1 MSAEKR
7 RDAIRRILI
16 IAFSSTTVAGTGILA
31 LWRGIGQGLSVLIG
45 YVILLASS
53 ALISAF
59 MSGSSENARRT
70 AALIFSVGILVVTLG
85 FIGHYLFYGSSGE
98 GGSHDGLTWRP
109 PGPPGDESTAAD
121 KEKES
126 DSSSVTL
133 YAVDSDSQ
141 PEPRAAVPP
150 DSTENQHDRPE
161 HQGQNESSIPVF
173 VPSVPSF
180 IEPTAICD
188 DSTGVPSAPFFVE
201 PVTAVTL
208 AASEELVAASSP
220 VSMPDIPSVPVF
232 IEPSAVVSVPTEAPA
247 VPSVPE
253 GMFSIITSVDTG
265 SIPAV
270 PVISD
275 IPGETAT
282 EVTDNTG
289 VYEPEVIVEAVAAD
303 AEAEPV
309 SDSTDDFFA
318 GMSPDE
324 AEFWASFYIE
334 GENDLTFEDG
344 TYYMALYIN
353 GTDVGDVTVE
363 MISDEANLVA
373 DELRSIIGE
382 TVTKSAYDRIFAE
395 NTSLISLTYL
405 ESCGV
410 RAELDSASYAINL
423 TFDPED
429 MPVRILSISG
439 RSSVRRS
446 ARPIAD
452 GLDLQPAVFTLAS
465 DYSLTA
471 RVGNFRGKPW
481 HDTLSFT
488 FSSSNSARLWDLYL
502 DFNYSMDFSYDYFS
516 FRFGSYRFYYDF
528 PDAAIRL
535 SFGNVS
541 SRLFSPSGTTVG
553 IQFEKSYSYA
563 RPGYTRPSQ
572 FEQVLV
578 IEKTSEVTVY
588 NEGRQIYRSTLDIGT
603 YSLRDFV
610 LYTGANKILVRV
622 EPLDGSEPTEI
633 EFDILYSSSLLA
645 PGEVLYGGS
654 FVTGRRIVSNSSSML
669 DGAFR
674 IPIGGGTSLEY
685 DPRNLVLSGYI
696 RAGLSESL
704 TLDTTAAVQ
713 NQPTEVSGLRIN
725 AKTAFELTHAN
736 VLGTTRYNLN
746 ITERAA
752 DNGSWGMP
760 GFYAGIGHQVSTGW
774 SPLSSFSIG
783 ANWASPEETGVDN
796 RHRIALN
803 ASISGRIGLMSWSLS
818 GTGTVLTDSI
828 MRSSWNTSL
837 STSFTLSSSLWL
849 TASMSVG
856 GRVDSSPSITGRI
869 GATLRFGNTGVNA
882 SAGLSD
888 AYVTARYSKGR
899 HSASVTGRTSSYTD
913 WNRASLDASYSYA
926 GNYVD
931 VSAGVNA
938 SRSFNTIGAD
948 ITLSTSTLFAD
959 GLLAFTA
966 NKPSNYVL
974 MSQSGAL
981 KGNSI
986 SIGSPGSSAM
996 EGVKSTFGVSLYD
1009 RLPSSEASDSFIV
1022 YSQGD
1027 SSFSSFS
1034 SFGVNIP
1041 ASRRKGYVLRLS
1053 AEERYAVSGEVFLPD
1068 GTPYLNGASPMYEV
1082 DIVDGV
1088 AEFTTTDGYIFT
1100 DTDGRFTTDSLLPG
1114 LYGFDVMYGDEWIL
1128 ALFEVTDRPEDLDR
1142 IQCVVQG
1149 NLMDDITIPDI
1160 YSGYVMF
1167 TLDSLMTSD
1176 EFFSMIFGGEAV

>member
-1 MSAEKR
+1 MSTEKR

-31 LWRGIGQGLSVLIG
+31 LWKGIGQGLSVLIG

-59 MSGSSENARRT
+59 MSGSGENARRT
-70 AALIFSVGILVVTLG
+70 VALIFSVGILVVTLG
-85 FIGHYLFYGSSGE
+85 FIGHYLFYGSSGGE
-98 GGSHDGLTWRP
+98 GSHDGLTWRP
-109 PGPPGDESTAAD
+109 PGPPGDESTVAD

-150 DSTENQHDRPE
+150 DSIEIHHERPE
-161 HQGQNESSIPVF
+161 HQRQNGSDIPVS
-173 VPSVPSF
+173 VPSARSF
-180 IEPTAICD
+180 IEPMAVCYASGSPSEPVFSEPITALQL
-188 DSTGVPSAPFFVE
+188 VPSDETVPSV
-201 PVTAVTL
+201 
-208 AASEELVAASSP
+208 ASS
-220 VSMPDIPSVPVF
+220 DIPSVPVF
-232 IEPSAVVSVPTEAPA
+232 IEPNAVVSVSSEAPA
-247 VPSVPE
+247 VPSIPE
-253 GMFSIITSVDTG
+253 GMFSIITAVDTD
-265 SIPAV
+265 SISAV
-270 PVISD
+270 PVIED
-275 IPGETAT
+275 IPAETAAD
-282 EVTDNTG
+282 VTDNND
-289 VYEPEVIVEAVAAD
+289 VYEPEVIVETVAAD
-303 AEAEPV
+303 TEAEPAEE
-309 SDSTDDFFA
+309 STDDFFS
-318 GMSPDE
+318 GMSPEE

-334 GENDLTFEDG
+334 GENALTFEDG
-344 TYYMALYIN
+344 TYYMALYVN

-395 NTSLISLTYL
+395 NTSLIPLPYL

-452 GLDLQPAVFTLAS
+452 GLNLQPAVFTLAS

-588 NEGRQIYRSTLDIGT
+588 NEGREIYRRTLDIGT

-645 PGEVLYGGS
+645 LGEVLYGGS
-654 FVTGRRIVSNSSSML
+654 FVTGRRIVSNSQSKL

-674 IPIGGGTSLEY
+674 IPMGRGTSLEY

-696 RAGLSESL
+696 RAGLTESL

-713 NQPTEVSGLRIN
+713 NQPTAVSGLRIN

-752 DNGSWGMP
+752 ENGSWGMP

-783 ANWASPEETGVDN
+783 ANWSSPEETGVDK

-803 ASISGRIGLMSWSLS
+803 GSVSGRIGLMSWSLS
-818 GTGTVLTDSI
+818 GTGTILTDDI
-828 MRSSWNTSL
+828 ARSSWNTSL
-837 STSFTLSSSLWL
+837 STSFTLSSSIWL

-856 GRVDSSPSITGRI
+856 GRVDAAPAISGRI

-899 HSASVTGRTSSYTD
+899 HSASVTGRTYSYTD
-913 WNRASLDASYSYA
+913 WNRASLDASYSYS

-938 SRSFNTIGAD
+938 SHSFNTIGAD
-948 ITLSTSTLFAD
+948 LTLSTSTLFAD
-959 GLLAFTA
+959 GLLAFAA
-966 NKPSNYVL
+966 NKPSNYIL

-981 KGNSI
+981 KGNKI
-986 SIGSPGSSAM
+986 SID
-996 EGVKSTFGVSLYD
+996 LLD
-1009 RLPSSEASDSFIV
+1009 RL
-1022 YSQGD
+1022 QW
-1027 SSFSSFS
+1027 
-1034 SFGVNIP
+1034 
-1041 ASRRKGYVLRLS
+1041 RM
-1053 AEERYAVSGEVFLPD
+1053 SGAHSV
-1068 GTPYLNGASPMYEV
+1068 
-1082 DIVDGV
+1082 
-1088 AEFTTTDGYIFT
+1088 
-1100 DTDGRFTTDSLLPG
+1100 
-1114 LYGFDVMYGDEWIL
+1114 
-1128 ALFEVTDRPEDLDR
+1128 
-1142 IQCVVQG
+1142 
-1149 NLMDDITIPDI
+1149 
-1160 YSGYVMF
+1160 
-1167 TLDSLMTSD
+1167 
-1176 EFFSMIFGGEAV
+1176 

>member
-1 MSAEKR
+1 M
-7 RDAIRRILI
+7 
-16 IAFSSTTVAGTGILA
+16 
-31 LWRGIGQGLSVLIG
+31 
-45 YVILLASS
+45 
-53 ALISAF
+53 
-59 MSGSSENARRT
+59 
-70 AALIFSVGILVVTLG
+70 
-85 FIGHYLFYGSSGE
+85 
-98 GGSHDGLTWRP
+98 
-109 PGPPGDESTAAD
+109 
-121 KEKES
+121 
-126 DSSSVTL
+126 
-133 YAVDSDSQ
+133 DSDSQ

-161 HQGQNESSIPVF
+161 HQGQDGSNIPVF
-173 VPSVPSF
+173 VPSAPSF
-180 IEPTAICD
+180 VEPTVIYD
-188 DSTGVPSAPFFVE
+188 DRAGIPSVPVFTE
-201 PVTAVTL
+201 PVTAVSS
-208 AASEELVAASSP
+208 ASDA
-220 VSMPDIPSVPVF
+220 DIPSVPVF
-232 IEPSAVVSVPTEAPA
+232 IEPSAVVSVSSEAPA

-265 SIPAV
+265 SVSAV
-270 PVISD
+270 PVGTA
-275 IPGETAT
+275 IPAETVT
-282 EVTDNTG
+282 EVIDNTG
-289 VYEPEVIVEAVAAD
+289 AYEPEVIVETVATDTAVAS
-303 AEAEPV
+303 E
-309 SDSTDDFFA
+309 STDDFFS

-334 GENDLTFEDG
+334 GENELTFEDG
-344 TYYMALYIN
+344 TYYMALSIN

-395 NTSLISLTYL
+395 NASLISLTYL

-410 RAELDSASYAINL
+410 RTELDSASYAINL

-588 NEGRQIYRSTLDIGT
+588 NEGREIYRRTLDIGT

-622 EPLDGSEPTEI
+622 EPLDGSDPTEI

-654 FVTGRRIVSNSSSML
+654 LVTGRRIVSNSSSKL

-674 IPIGGGTSLEY
+674 IPMGRGTSLEY

-696 RAGLSESL
+696 RAGLTESL

-752 DNGSWGMP
+752 DNGSWGIP

-783 ANWASPEETGVDN
+783 ANWSSPEETGVDK
-796 RHRIALN
+796 RQRIALN
-803 ASISGRIGLMSWSLS
+803 GSVSGRIGLMSWSLS
-818 GTGTVLTDSI
+818 GTGTILTDDI

-837 STSFTLSSSLWL
+837 STSFTLSSSIWL

-856 GRVDSSPSITGRI
+856 GRVDAAPAISGRI

-899 HSASVTGRTSSYTD
+899 HSASVTGRTYSYTD

-931 VSAGVNA
+931 ISAGVNA
-938 SRSFNTIGAD
+938 ARSFNTIGAD

-966 NKPSNYVL
+966 NKPSNYIL

-996 EGVKSTFGVSLYD
+996 EDVRSTFSVSLYD

-1053 AEERYAVSGEVFLPD
+1053 AEEKYAVSGEVFLPD

-1088 AEFTTTDGYIFT
+1088 AEFTSTESYVFT

-1128 ALFEVTDRPEDLDR
+1128 ALFEVTDRPDDLDR
-1142 IQCVVQG
+1142 IQCVQQG
-1149 NLMDDITIPDI
+1149 EMRNDIVIPDI

>member
-1 MSAEKR
+1 MSADKR
-7 RDAIRRILI
+7 RDMLRRILI

-31 LWRGIGQGLSVLIG
+31 LWKGIGQGLSVLIG

-85 FIGHYLFYGSSGE
+85 FIGHYLFYGSSGG
-98 GGSHDGLTWRP
+98 GGSHDGLAWRP

-150 DSTENQHDRPE
+150 DSIEIQHDRPE
-161 HQGQNESSIPVF
+161 HLEQDGSNIPVF

-180 IEPTAICD
+180 IEPMAVCYVSGSPSEPV
-188 DSTGVPSAPFFVE
+188 STE
-201 PVTAVTL
+201 PVTALT
-208 AASEELVAASSP
+208 SSSSGDL
-220 VSMPDIPSVPVF
+220 VSMPSSEIAADIPSVPVF
-232 IEPSAVVSVPTEAPA
+232 IEPSAVVAVSSE
-247 VPSVPE
+247 VPSVPSFIE
-253 GMFSIITSVDTG
+253 ATARDLVVSASAALDDESSAIAITDSPDADTVASGSVFD
-265 SIPAV
+265 AV
-270 PVISD
+270 S
-275 IPGETAT
+275 ETA
-282 EVTDNTG
+282 
-289 VYEPEVIVEAVAAD
+289 EA
-303 AEAEPV
+303 
-309 SDSTDDFFA
+309 DDGGFFA
-318 GMSPDE
+318 GMTPEEE
-324 AEFWASFYIE
+324 AFWASFYIE
-334 GENDLTFEDG
+334 GENALTFEDG
-344 TYYMALYIN
+344 TYYMALYVN

-373 DELRSIIGE
+373 DELKSIIGE

-395 NTSLISLTYL
+395 NTSLIPLSYL

-452 GLDLQPAVFTLAS
+452 GLNLQPAVFTLAS

-588 NEGRQIYRSTLDIGT
+588 NEGREIYRRTLDIGT

-622 EPLDGSEPTEI
+622 EPLDGSDPTEI

-654 FVTGRRIVSNSSSML
+654 FVTGRRIVSNTSSKL

-674 IPIGGGTSLEY
+674 IPMGRGTSLEY

-783 ANWASPEETGVDN
+783 ANWSSPEETGVDK

-803 ASISGRIGLMSWSLS
+803 GSVSGRLGIMSWSLS
-818 GTGTVLTDSI
+818 GTGTILTDSI

-856 GRVDSSPSITGRI
+856 GRVDTAPSITGRI

-888 AYVTARYSKGR
+888 AYVTARYSEGR
-899 HSASVTGRTSSYTD
+899 HSASVTGRTYSYTD

-931 VSAGVNA
+931 VSAGFNA

-948 ITLSTSTLFAD
+948 LTLSTSTLFAD
-959 GLLAFTA
+959 GLLAFAA
-966 NKPSNYVL
+966 NKPSNYIL

-981 KGNSI
+981 KGNRI
-986 SIGSPGSSAM
+986 SIGSPGSSSM
-996 EGVKSTFGVSLYD
+996 EDVRSTFGVSLYD

-1088 AEFTTTDGYIFT
+1088 AEFTATESYIFT

-1114 LYGFDVMYGDEWIL
+1114 LYGFDIMYGDEWIL
-1128 ALFEVTDRPEDLDR
+1128 ALFEVTDKPDDLDR

-1149 NLMDDITIPDI
+1149 ELMDDIVIPDI

>member
-31 LWRGIGQGLSVLIG
+31 LWKGIGQGLSVLIG

-85 FIGHYLFYGSSGE
+85 FIGHYLFYGSSGG
-98 GGSHDGLTWRP
+98 GGSHDCLAWRP

-150 DSTENQHDRPE
+150 DSIEIHHERPE
-161 HQGQNESSIPVF
+161 HQEQNGSNIPVS

-180 IEPTAICD
+180 IEPTAVFD
-188 DSTGVPSAPFFVE
+188 DSDSVPSEPVFTE
-201 PVTAVTL
+201 PVTSL
-208 AASEELVAASSP
+208 ASSASGDQA
-220 VSMPDIPSVPVF
+220 SMPSPETADDIPSVPVF
-232 IEPSAVVSVPTEAPA
+232 IEPSAVVAVSSE
-247 VPSVPE
+247 VPSVPSFIE
-253 GMFSIITSVDTG
+253 ATARGVVVSGTSDLDDESIAIAITG
-265 SIPAV
+265 SPDDDTVASGSVFDAV
-270 PVISD
+270 S
-275 IPGETAT
+275 E
-282 EVTDNTG
+282 
-289 VYEPEVIVEAVAAD
+289 
-303 AEAEPV
+303 
-309 SDSTDDFFA
+309 
-318 GMSPDE
+318 
-324 AEFWASFYIE
+324 
-334 GENDLTFEDG
+334 
-344 TYYMALYIN
+344 
-353 GTDVGDVTVE
+353 TVE

-373 DELRSIIGE
+373 DELKSIIGE

-395 NTSLISLTYL
+395 KTSLIPLSYL

-452 GLDLQPAVFTLAS
+452 GLNLQPAVFTLAS

-588 NEGRQIYRSTLDIGT
+588 NEGREIYRSTLDIGT

-610 LYTGANKILVRV
+610 LYTGANKIIVRV

-654 FVTGRRIVSNSSSML
+654 FVTGRRIVSNSQSKL

-674 IPIGGGTSLEY
+674 IPMGRGTSLEY

-713 NQPTEVSGLRIN
+713 NQPTAVSGLRIN

-752 DNGSWGMP
+752 ENGSWDMP

-783 ANWASPEETGVDN
+783 ANWSSPEETGVDK

-803 ASISGRIGLMSWSLS
+803 GSVSGRIGLMSWSLS
-818 GTGTVLTDSI
+818 GTGTILTDDI

-837 STSFTLSSSLWL
+837 STSFTLSSSIWL

-856 GRVDSSPSITGRI
+856 GRVDAAPAISGRI

-899 HSASVTGRTSSYTD
+899 HSASVTGRTYSYTD

-938 SRSFNTIGAD
+938 SRSFDTIGAD
-948 ITLSTSTLFAD
+948 LTLSTSTLFAD
-959 GLLAFTA
+959 GLLAFAA
-966 NKPSNYVL
+966 NKPSNYIL

-981 KGNSI
+981 KGNKI
-986 SIGSPGSSAM
+986 SIGSPGSSSM
-996 EGVKSTFGVSLYD
+996 EDVRSTFGVSLYD

-1041 ASRRKGYVLRLS
+1041 ASRRRGYVLRLS
-1053 AEERYAVSGEVFLPD
+1053 AEEKYAVSGEVFLPD

-1088 AEFTTTDGYIFT
+1088 AEFTSTESYIFT

-1114 LYGFDVMYGDEWIL
+1114 LYGFDIMYGDEWIL
-1128 ALFEVTDRPEDLDR
+1128 ALFEVTDKPEDLDR
-1142 IQCVVQG
+1142 IQCVVQSE
-1149 NLMDDITIPDI
+1149 LMDDITIPDI

>member
-7 RDAIRRILI
+7 REAIRRILI

-31 LWRGIGQGLSVLIG
+31 LWKGIGQGLSVLIG

-85 FIGHYLFYGSSGE
+85 FIGHYLFYGSSGG
-98 GGSHDGLTWRP
+98 GGSHDGLAWRP

-150 DSTENQHDRPE
+150 DSIEIHHERPE
-161 HQGQNESSIPVF
+161 HQGQNGSNIPVF

-180 IEPTAICD
+180 IEPNSI
-188 DSTGVPSAPFFVE
+188 VPSESSDETV
-201 PVTAVTL
+201 
-208 AASEELVAASSP
+208 SSSSSVAAA
-220 VSMPDIPSVPVF
+220 DIPSVPVF
-232 IEPSAVVSVPTEAPA
+232 IEPSTVIAVPSAVPT

-253 GMFSIITSVDTG
+253 GMFGIITSVDAA
-265 SIPAV
+265 SASAV
-270 PVISD
+270 PVIVDVPAETSSD
-275 IPGETAT
+275 DTDAYDQEAMVET
-282 EVTDNTG
+282 
-289 VYEPEVIVEAVAAD
+289 VYAD
-303 AEAEPV
+303 AEAETVSTVPV
-309 SDSTDDFFA
+309 AESGDSFFA
-318 GMSPDE
+318 GMTPEEE
-324 AEFWASFYIE
+324 AFWASFYIE
-334 GENDLTFEDG
+334 GENALTFEDG
-344 TYYMALYIN
+344 TYYMALYVN

-373 DELRSIIGE
+373 DELKSIIGE

-395 NTSLISLTYL
+395 NTSLISLSYL

-410 RAELDSASYAINL
+410 RAELDSASYAISL

-563 RPGYTRPSQ
+563 RPGYTKPSQ

-588 NEGRQIYRSTLDIGT
+588 NEGREIYRRTLDIGT

-622 EPLDGSEPTEI
+622 EPLDGSDPTEI

-654 FVTGRRIVSNSSSML
+654 FVTGRRIVSNSQSKL

-674 IPIGGGTSLEY
+674 IPMGRGTSLEY

-696 RAGLSESL
+696 RIGLSESL

-713 NQPTEVSGLRIN
+713 NQPTAVSGLRIN

-752 DNGSWGMP
+752 ENGSWGMP

-783 ANWASPEETGVDN
+783 ANWSSPEETGVDN

-803 ASISGRIGLMSWSLS
+803 GSVSGRIGLMSWSLS
-818 GTGTVLTDSI
+818 GTGTILTDDI
-828 MRSSWNTSL
+828 TRSSWNTSL
-837 STSFTLSSSLWL
+837 STSFTLSSSIWL

-856 GRVDSSPSITGRI
+856 GRVDTAPAISGRI

-899 HSASVTGRTSSYTD
+899 HSASVTGRTYSYTD

-948 ITLSTSTLFAD
+948 LTLSTSTLFAD
-959 GLLAFTA
+959 GLLAFAA
-966 NKPSNYVL
+966 NKPSNYIL
-974 MSQSGAL
+974 ISQSGAL
-981 KGNSI
+981 KGNAI

-996 EGVKSTFGVSLYD
+996 EDVRSTFGVSLYD

-1041 ASRRKGYVLRLS
+1041 ASRRRGYVLRLS
-1053 AEERYAVSGEVFLPD
+1053 AEEKYAVSGEVFLPD

-1088 AEFTTTDGYIFT
+1088 AEFTATESYIFT

-1114 LYGFDVMYGDEWIL
+1114 LYGFDIMYGDEWIL
-1128 ALFEVTDRPEDLDR
+1128 ALFEVTDRPENLDR

-1149 NLMDDITIPDI
+1149 DLMDDIVIPDI

>member
-31 LWRGIGQGLSVLIG
+31 LWRGIGQGLSVLVG

-70 AALIFSVGILVVTLG
+70 VALIFSVGILVVTLG

-98 GGSHDGLTWRP
+98 GGSHDGLAWRP

-161 HQGQNESSIPVF
+161 HLEQNGSDIPVF

-180 IEPTAICD
+180 IEPTAVYAD
-188 DSTGVPSAPFFVE
+188 RTGVPSVPFFVE
-201 PVTAVTL
+201 PVTAVTSGSSDETVSASYQVP
-208 AASEELVAASSP
+208 AA
-220 VSMPDIPSVPVF
+220 DIPSVPIF
-232 IEPSAVVSVPTEAPA
+232 IEPSAVLDMHSDVPA

-253 GMFSIITSVDTG
+253 GMFSIITSVDDE

-270 PVISD
+270 PVIAGVPRGDVSD
-275 IPGETAT
+275 DAGASMVET
-282 EVTDNTG
+282 
-289 VYEPEVIVEAVAAD
+289 VYAD
-303 AEAEPV
+303 AETESVFAAPASES
-309 SDSTDDFFA
+309 SDSFFA
-318 GMSPDE
+318 GMSPEEE
-324 AEFWASFYIE
+324 AFWASFYIE

-344 TYYMALYIN
+344 TYYMALYVN

-395 NTSLISLTYL
+395 NTSLIPLSYL

-410 RAELDSASYAINL
+410 RAELDSASYAISL

-783 ANWASPEETGVDN
+783 ANWSSPEETGVDS

-818 GTGTVLTDSI
+818 GTGTILTDSI

-856 GRVDSSPSITGRI
+856 GRVDAAPSISGRI

-899 HSASVTGRTSSYTD
+899 HSASVTGRTSNYTD

-948 ITLSTSTLFAD
+948 VTLSTSTLFAD

-981 KGNSI
+981 KGNKI
-986 SIGSPGSSAM
+986 SIGSPGSSSM
-996 EGVKSTFGVSLYD
+996 EDVRSTFGVSLYD

-1041 ASRRKGYVLRLS
+1041 ASRRRGYVLRLS

-1149 NLMDDITIPDI
+1149 ELMDDITIPDI

>member
-31 LWRGIGQGLSVLIG
+31 LWKGIGQGFSVLIG

-59 MSGSSENARRT
+59 MSGSGENARRT
-70 AALIFSVGILVVTLG
+70 AALIFTVGILVVTLG
-85 FIGHYLFYGSSGE
+85 FIGHYLFYGSSGGE
-98 GGSHDGLTWRP
+98 GSHDGLTWRP

-150 DSTENQHDRPE
+150 DSIEIQPDRPE
-161 HQGQNESSIPVF
+161 HQGQIGSDIPVF
-173 VPSVPSF
+173 VPSVPLF

-188 DSTGVPSAPFFVE
+188 DRVGISSVPVFAE
-201 PVTAVTL
+201 PDAAVS
-208 AASEELVAASSP
+208 AASSEDAVSASSP
-220 VSMPDIPSVPVF
+220 VAAADIPSVPVF
-232 IEPSAVVSVPTEAPA
+232 IEPSAVVSVSSDVPGEPSFIEATIDNLIVSAPVSA
-247 VPSVPE
+247 DLDDECGSD
-253 GMFSIITSVDTG
+253 IAITG
-265 SIPAV
+265 SLDADTAV
-270 PVISD
+270 SGSGFDAVS
-275 IPGETAT
+275 ET
-282 EVTDNTG
+282 VT
-289 VYEPEVIVEAVAAD
+289 AD
-303 AEAEPV
+303 E
-309 SDSTDDFFA
+309 SGFFA
-318 GMSPDE
+318 GMTPEEE
-324 AEFWASFYIE
+324 AFWASFYIE
-334 GENDLTFEDG
+334 GENSLTFEDG
-344 TYYMALYIN
+344 TYYMALYVN

-395 NTSLISLTYL
+395 NTSLISLPYL

-410 RAELDSASYAINL
+410 RTELDSASYAISL

-439 RSSVRRS
+439 RSLVRRS

-452 GLDLQPAVFTLAS
+452 GLNLQPAVFTLAS

-588 NEGRQIYRSTLDIGT
+588 NEGREIYRSTLDIGT

-654 FVTGRRIVSNSSSML
+654 FVTGRRIVSNSQSKL

-674 IPIGGGTSLEY
+674 IPMGRGTSLEY

-696 RAGLSESL
+696 RAGLTESL

-752 DNGSWGMP
+752 ENGSWGMP

-783 ANWASPEETGVDN
+783 ANWSSPEETGVDK

-803 ASISGRIGLMSWSLS
+803 GSVSGRIGIMSWSLS
-818 GTGTVLTDSI
+818 GTGTILTDDI
-828 MRSSWNTSL
+828 TRSSWNTSL
-837 STSFTLSSSLWL
+837 STSFTLSSSIWL

-856 GRVDSSPSITGRI
+856 GRVDAAPSISGRI

-888 AYVTARYSKGR
+888 AYVTARYSEGR
-899 HSASVTGRTSSYTD
+899 HSASVTGRTYSYTD

-938 SRSFNTIGAD
+938 SHSFNTIGAD
-948 ITLSTSTLFAD
+948 LTLSTSTLFAD
-959 GLLAFTA
+959 GLLAFAA
-966 NKPSNYVL
+966 NKPSNYIL

-981 KGNSI
+981 KGNKI

-996 EGVKSTFGVSLYD
+996 EDVRSTFGVSLYD

-1088 AEFTTTDGYIFT
+1088 AEFASTESYVFT

-1114 LYGFDVMYGDEWIL
+1114 LYGFDIMYDGGWIL
-1128 ALFEVTDRPEDLDR
+1128 ALFEVTDRPDDLDR

-1149 NLMDDITIPDI
+1149 DLMDDVVIPDI